1 MKSPNTWPLCALGDR
16 QRIARTHRMGGMFC
30 ADGDRLDQELAEARQ
45 VFDMAETRRH
55 AGTSPIEAF
64 KEDADASEKL
74 VFARFAFVNHKAG
87 CKVCV
92 SDRAPRYAGMVG
104 L

>member
-1 MKSPNTWPLCALGDR
+1 MLCA
-16 QRIARTHRMGGMFC
+16 H
-30 ADGDRLDQELAEARQ
+30 GDRLDQELAEARQ
-45 VFDMAETRRH
+45 VFDMAENHRH

-64 KEDADASEKL
+64 KEEADASEKF
-74 VFARFAFVNHKAG
+74 VYARFAFVNHKAG